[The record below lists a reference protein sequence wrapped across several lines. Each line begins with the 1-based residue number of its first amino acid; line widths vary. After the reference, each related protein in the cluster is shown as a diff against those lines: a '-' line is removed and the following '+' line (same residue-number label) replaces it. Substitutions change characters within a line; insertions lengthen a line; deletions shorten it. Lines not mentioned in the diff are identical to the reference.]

1 MQIGIYSRKLGSSP
15 SLMLKD
21 NADRLDETL
30 HANLKVCIPE
40 VFLYAIFFLSLSL
53 SLDKHTELSGRA
65 LVLV

>member
-1 MQIGIYSRKLGSSP
+1 MF
-15 SLMLKD
+15 KD

-40 VFLYAIFFLSLSL
+40 VFVYAIFFSLSL
-53 SLDKHTELSGRA
+53 GKHTKLSGRA